1 MQKRD
6 NAVALQVPFLE
17 NVVQNRPLPG
27 VWKLIFMRILAISW
41 WERLSVPKLFN

>member
-17 NVVQNRPLPG
+17 NVVQNRPPG
-27 VWKLIFMRILAISW
+27 VWKLIFMRILNISW
-41 WERLSVPKLFN
+41 WEQLTVPKLFN